1 MITSYLAQIAEPST
15 SYVWKQKGEMGTEPS
30 LQVRPPTRTVA
41 VKLGMGPGPKL
52 WSEKKFL
59 LFVEI
64 HIGKCPDDCNC
75 HIALFTGPTVH
86 SSAHPADMPIC
97 HMSRGHPDR

>member
-1 MITSYLAQIAEPST
+1 
-15 SYVWKQKGEMGTEPS
+15 MGTEPS

-41 VKLGMGPGPKL
+41 VKFGMGPGPKL

-75 HIALFTGPTVH
+75 HIASVYCSYSAFIGP
-86 SSAHPADMPIC
+86 PCRLPIC
-97 HMSRGHPDR
+97 HTVTRSSECQAAALTVT